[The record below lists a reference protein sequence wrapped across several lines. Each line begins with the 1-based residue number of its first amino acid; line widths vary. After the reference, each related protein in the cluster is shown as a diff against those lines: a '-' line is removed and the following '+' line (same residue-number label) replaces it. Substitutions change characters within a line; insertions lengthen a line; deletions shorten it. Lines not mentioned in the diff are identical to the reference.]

1 MKRILLSLVL
11 LVLPMLTF
19 AQVWSIDDCVEY
31 ALTHNPEILH
41 RQLQYDTQK
50 EVLSETAVSRV
61 PVINIGVQET
71 LHTGNAL
78 IMYSVDENLT
88 MSLTQVAAELEMPL
102 YTGGAI
108 ANSKA
113 AEQYTLKA
121 AGENIIVSKI
131 NTRIRVAAAYLQL
144 LNNMSQEQIAK
155 EQVDLCEEQLHNVER
170 LVAEGKRT
178 NADLAE
184 ARSSLSSAE
193 HMYTAATGNTI
204 ISKVDLVNMIGLDDE
219 TGFEI
224 RDMEDS
230 VEGTEVYPLMPMLN
244 DIDNHPSVLSARY
257 NMTSAQYREKVA
269 RSSRYPQLSFF
280 ANYNNYFY
288 LPIGYK
294 DFHIGS
300 QLGSNG
306 WGAFGLK
313 LAVPILD
320 LSTSRQ
326 ITRAKLAYNDAQV
339 TLDESRKELS
349 KQLREAYYQTVTARQ
364 RYSSAERAESAALEA
379 YDYQKKMYDVGRS
392 TTYDLDQSRLKWF
405 AASEEVVRSKYE
417 YLLRNKILE
426 YYSSYYNQDN

>member
-1 MKRILLSLVL
+1 MLLAMPL
-11 LVLPMLTF
+11 LTF

-31 ALTHNPEILH
+31 ALEHNPDILH

-50 EVLSETAVSRV
+50 EVLSETTVSRV
-61 PVINIGVQET
+61 PKISVGVQET
-71 LHTGNAL
+71 IHSGNAL

-88 MSLTQVAAELEMPL
+88 MSLTQVAANLEMPL

-108 ANSKA
+108 VNSKA

-144 LNNMSQEQIAK
+144 LNNMSQEQIARQ
-155 EQVDLCEEQLHNVER
+155 QVELCQEQLQNVER

-184 ARSSLSSAE
+184 AKSALSSAE
-193 HMYTAATGNTI
+193 HMYTAANGNTI
-204 ISKVDLVNMIGLDDE
+204 ISKVDLVNMIGLEDE

-224 RDMEDS
+224 RDIEDN
-230 VEGTEVYPLMPMLN
+230 VDNTEVMPLLPMLN
-244 DIDNHPSVLSARY
+244 DIDNHPSVLSAKY
-257 NMTSAQYREKVA
+257 NLTSAEYREKAA
-269 RSSRYPQLSFF
+269 RSARYPHLSLF

-306 WGAFGLK
+306 WGALGIK
-313 LAVPILD
+313 LDVPILN

-339 TLDESRKELS
+339 TLDQSRKELS
-349 KQLREAYYQTVTARQ
+349 KQLREAYYQTITAKQ
-364 RYSSAERAESAALEA
+364 RHSSAVKAESAALAA

-405 AASEEVVRSKYE
+405 AASEEVVRAKYE

-426 YYSSYYNQDN
+426 YYSSYYKQEN